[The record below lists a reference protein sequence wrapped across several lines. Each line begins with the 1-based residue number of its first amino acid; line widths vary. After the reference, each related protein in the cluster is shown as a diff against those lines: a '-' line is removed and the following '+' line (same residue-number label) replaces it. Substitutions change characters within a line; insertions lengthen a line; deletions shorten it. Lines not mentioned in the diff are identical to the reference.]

1 MEKKLPIIIIAI
13 LILFMY
19 TRIHI
24 NLIDNIPSVFD
35 KSKFSV
41 KYQNGGTWIYQ
52 DNEDRPVHPVMHD
65 DKGNL
70 YILNGAGD
78 DFIRYGI
85 FGFYKIDKINKEII
99 IIKNLSNFKSRNKSY
114 FQVIEIPKDSYS
126 EIITNDKIR
135 IRIKFRSAYQLI
147 EYNFQNKDFKIID
160 YNIYAK

>member
-1 MEKKLPIIIIAI
+1 MAI

-19 TRIHI
+19 YTRMHLD
-24 NLIDNIPSVFD
+24 LIDNIPSVFD

-52 DNEDRPVHPVMHD
+52 GNEDISVHPIIHD

-85 FGFYKIDKINKEII
+85 LKFYKVDEINREVIVV
-99 IIKNLSNFKSRNKSY
+99 KNLSNFNPRKKPY
-114 FQVIEIPKDSYS
+114 FQVIEIPKKRYS
-126 EIITNDKIR
+126 EVVVNDKIR
-135 IRIKFRSAYQLI
+135 VRVNFGNAYQLI
-147 EYNFQNKDFKIID
+147 EYDFQDRDFKIID
-160 YNIYAK
+160 YNLYVK